1 MMSQPTSTVVSKTV
15 LMWSGEIRC
24 LLDKHEN
31 LSSIPESKK
40 KKKKRNKKRKRERRM
55 SE

>member
-40 KKKKRNKKRKRERRM
+40 KKKKEIRRER
-55 SE
+55 EKEG